1 MGILSNLEPKRVFEI
16 FEEMCA
22 IPHGSTNTKAISD
35 WCVAFG
41 EKLGLEHYQDEAN
54 NVILIAPATPGYED
68 APAVILQG
76 HVDMVCEK
84 EAGCAKDMD
93 KEGLDLF
100 VDGDLVGAKGT
111 TLGGDDGIAVAMALA
126 ALEDTTVQHPRLEV
140 VLTTDEEIGML
151 GAAVLDVTPLQG
163 RTMLN
168 IDSEEEGIFTV
179 GCAGGSSVFCHLPL
193 VRENFSGENLE
204 VRVSGLV
211 GGHSG
216 VEINKGRAN
225 ADVLLGRLLRA
236 MSAVTELR
244 LVSAEG
250 GSKDNAIPTAATAV
264 ITVADGGAARKAAET
279 LAAEMK
285 KEYRIADPG
294 LTVAVET
301 VETKSLPMDEVTT
314 GKALCMLTCLPN
326 GVQAMSMDIP
336 GLVQTSLNIG
346 ILKCGDDEMM
356 AVCSV
361 RSSVASQ
368 KQMVRDRLRCLTGPC
383 GRDRRLSRLGISAGF
398 SPPGADDRGL
408 PGAVRQGAGGGDR
421 SRRSGVRIAGRK
433 VAGTG
438 LRVLRPGSDGHPHPQ
453 RADAH
458 RVRPADVEAAVRGS
472 EAQQVN
478 RKTEATPTDSRGCFL
493 RADVVSYLK
502 MILKLRGDHCE
513 KTVDLRTG
521 TGAAGRMRTGIRA
534 GTGGWKAAHCS
545 DCISGV

>member
-168 IDSEEEGIFTV
+168 IASEEEGIFTV
-179 GCAGGSSVFCHLPL
+179 GCAGGGSVFCHLPL
-193 VRENFSGENLE
+193 IREEFAGETLA
-204 VRVSGLV
+204 VRVSGL
-211 GGHSG
+211 
-216 VEINKGRAN
+216 A
-225 ADVLLGRLLRA
+225 
-236 MSAVTELR
+236 
-244 LVSAEG
+244 
-250 GSKDNAIPTAATAV
+250 
-264 ITVADGGAARKAAET
+264 
-279 LAAEMK
+279 
-285 KEYRIADPG
+285 
-294 LTVAVET
+294 VAVET

-346 ILKCGDDEMM
+346 ILKCGDDEMT

-368 KQMVRDRLRCLTGPC
+368 KQMVRDRLRCLTEQLGGRVDVVGDYPAWEYLPDSPLRERMIEVYREQYGKEPVVETVHAGLEC
-383 GRDRRLSRLGISAGF
+383 GLLGEK
-398 SPPGADDRGL
+398 L
-408 PGAVRQGAGGGDR
+408 PGLDCVSFGPDLTDIHTPRERMHIASVQRTWKLLCEVLKR
-421 SRRSGVRIAGRK
+421 SK
-433 VAGTG
+433 
-438 LRVLRPGSDGHPHPQ
+438 
-453 RADAH
+453 
-458 RVRPADVEAAVRGS
+458 
-472 EAQQVN
+472 
-478 RKTEATPTDSRGCFL
+478 
-493 RADVVSYLK
+493 
-502 MILKLRGDHCE
+502 
-513 KTVDLRTG
+513 
-521 TGAAGRMRTGIRA
+521 
-534 GTGGWKAAHCS
+534 
-545 DCISGV
+545 

>member
-1 MGILSNLEPKRVFEI
+1 MAILSNLEPKRVFEI

-100 VDGDLVGAKGT
+100 ADGDLVGAKGT

-193 VRENFSGENLE
+193 VRENFSGETLV

-216 VEINKGRAN
+216 AEIDKGRAN
-225 ADVLLGRLLRA
+225 SSMLLGRVLCALEEKTDLRVI
-236 MSAVTELR
+236 SVC
-244 LVSAEG
+244 G
-250 GSKDNAIPTAATAV
+250 GLKDNAIPTGSVALVAADAAAAQAV
-264 ITVADGGAARKAAET
+264 C
-279 LAAEMK
+279 AEMDAAFK
-285 KEYRIADPG
+285 KEYRVNDPAI
-294 LTVAVET
+294 TVSVRPAET
-301 VETKSLPMDEVTT
+301 DLLPLDESSSRSVV
-314 GKALCMLTCLPN
+314 CMLTCLPN
-326 GVQAMSMDIP
+326 GIQAMSADMP
-336 GLVQTSLNIG
+336 GLVQTSLNLG
-346 ILKCGDDEMM
+346 ILTTGDN
-356 AVCSV
+356 AVHASFSV
-361 RSSVASQ
+361 RSSVATQ
-368 KQMVRDRLRCLTGPC
+368 KQMLIQRLRCLME
-383 GRDRRLSRLGISAGF
+383 RLGGSVSTHGEYPGWEYMPQSPLRDLMVQVFTDQYGYAPKVEAIHAGLECGLFSAK
-398 SPPGADDRGL
+398 L
-408 PGAVRQGAGGGDR
+408 PGLDCVSFGPDLKEIHTFRE
-421 SRRSGVRIAGRK
+421 SMS
-433 VAGTG
+433 VASVQ
-438 LRVLRPGSDGHPHPQ
+438 RVY
-453 RADAH
+453 AM
-458 RVRPADVEAAVRGS
+458 VVE
-472 EAQQVN
+472 
-478 RKTEATPTDSRGCFL
+478 T
-493 RADVVSYLK
+493 LK
-502 MILKLRGDHCE
+502 
-513 KTVDLRTG
+513 
-521 TGAAGRMRTGIRA
+521 RM
-534 GTGGWKAAHCS
+534 H
-545 DCISGV
+545 

>member
-1 MGILSNLEPKRVFEI
+1 MAILSNLEPKRVFEI

-22 IPHGSTNTKAISD
+22 IPHGSANTKAISD

-84 EAGCAKDMD
+84 EADCAKDMD

-193 VRENFSGENLE
+193 VRENFSGETLV

-216 VEINKGRAN
+216 VEINKGHAN
-225 ADVLLGRLLRA
+225 ANVLMGRLLRA

-250 GSKDNAIPTAATAV
+250 GSKDNAIPTAAVAVHLAQGGTAV
-264 ITVADGGAARKAAET
+264 GVGKYAEHQKAVELAPDWDIWFRGKRLLDTVWPVGSLYLSASEISPETLFGGTWQRVKDRFLLAAGDVYAPGETGGEAQHTLTKAEMPAHTHGYDFTGQSDVTGVTAIRLYDADGRRNEYQGASASAGGGAAHNNMPPY
-279 LAAEMK
+279 LAV
-285 KEYRIADPG
+285 Y
-294 LTVAVET
+294 VW
-301 VETKSLPMDEVTT
+301 
-314 GKALCMLTCLPN
+314 
-326 GVQAMSMDIP
+326 
-336 GLVQTSLNIG
+336 
-346 ILKCGDDEMM
+346 
-356 AVCSV
+356 
-361 RSSVASQ
+361 
-368 KQMVRDRLRCLTGPC
+368 
-383 GRDRRLSRLGISAGF
+383 RRTA
-398 SPPGADDRGL
+398 
-408 PGAVRQGAGGGDR
+408 
-421 SRRSGVRIAGRK
+421 
-433 VAGTG
+433 
-438 LRVLRPGSDGHPHPQ
+438 
-453 RADAH
+453 
-458 RVRPADVEAAVRGS
+458 
-472 EAQQVN
+472 
-478 RKTEATPTDSRGCFL
+478 
-493 RADVVSYLK
+493 
-502 MILKLRGDHCE
+502 
-513 KTVDLRTG
+513 
-521 TGAAGRMRTGIRA
+521 
-534 GTGGWKAAHCS
+534 
-545 DCISGV
+545 

>member
-1 MGILSNLEPKRVFEI
+1 MVVLNHLEPQRVFHF
-16 FEEMCA
+16 FEELCA
-22 IPHGSTNTKAISD
+22 IPHGSGNTKAVSD
-35 WCVAFG
+35 WLVDFA
-41 EKLGLEHYQDEAN
+41 KARGLRYVQDQLN
-54 NVILIAPATPGYED
+54 NVVIFQDAAPGYES
-68 APAVILQG
+68 AEPVILQG
-76 HVDMVCEK
+76 HMDMVCEK
-84 EAGCAKDMD
+84 EPGCTKDMAV
-93 KEGLDLF
+93 EGLDL
-100 VDGDLVGAKGT
+100 VLEGDTVSAKGT

-126 ALEDTTVQHPRLEV
+126 ALEDTTLQHPRLEV

-225 ADVLLGRLLRA
+225 ANVLIGRLLRA
-236 MSAVTELR
+236 MAAVTELR

-264 ITVADGGAARKAAET
+264 VTVADGSAARKAAET

-301 VETKSLPMDEVTT
+301 VETESLPMDEVTT

-336 GLVQTSLNIG
+336 GLVQTSLNVG
-346 ILKCGDDEMM
+346 ILKCGDDEMT

-368 KQMVRDRLRCLTGPC
+368 KRMVQDRLRCLTEQLGGHVDVIGDYPAWEYLPDSPLRERMIEVYREQYGKEPVVETVHAGLEC
-383 GRDRRLSRLGISAGF
+383 GLLGEK
-398 SPPGADDRGL
+398 L
-408 PGAVRQGAGGGDR
+408 PGLDCVSFGPDLTDIHTPRERMHIASVQRTWKLLCEVLKR
-421 SRRSGVRIAGRK
+421 SK
-433 VAGTG
+433 
-438 LRVLRPGSDGHPHPQ
+438 
-453 RADAH
+453 
-458 RVRPADVEAAVRGS
+458 
-472 EAQQVN
+472 
-478 RKTEATPTDSRGCFL
+478 
-493 RADVVSYLK
+493 
-502 MILKLRGDHCE
+502 
-513 KTVDLRTG
+513 
-521 TGAAGRMRTGIRA
+521 
-534 GTGGWKAAHCS
+534 
-545 DCISGV
+545 